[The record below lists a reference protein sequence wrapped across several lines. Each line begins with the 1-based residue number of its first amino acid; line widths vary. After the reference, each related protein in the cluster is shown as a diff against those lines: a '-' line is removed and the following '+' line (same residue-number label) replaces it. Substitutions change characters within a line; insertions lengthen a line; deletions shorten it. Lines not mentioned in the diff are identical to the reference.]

1 MHGCAPGSGAP
12 SGSDNGRYRH
22 GRFTREML
30 AERQLVREL
39 IRRARELVEAM

>member
-1 MHGCAPGSGAP
+1 VTLTAAAGGSR
-12 SGSDNGRYRH
+12 NGRYRH

-39 IRRARELVEAM
+39 MQRVRELVGAM